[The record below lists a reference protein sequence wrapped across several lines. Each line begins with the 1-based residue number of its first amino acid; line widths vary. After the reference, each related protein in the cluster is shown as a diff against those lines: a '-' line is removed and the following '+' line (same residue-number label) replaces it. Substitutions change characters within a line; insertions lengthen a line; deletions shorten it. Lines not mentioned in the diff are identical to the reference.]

1 VRDDMRDSP
10 KFFMCA
16 RNFSGAPGKIG
27 WSFFVYRGRVN
38 ASHLVLSLLLLR
50 FRDRC
55 FWFVIFYFCVAQ
67 HVKALEQEPCHV
79 RNEKKNMREK

>member
-38 ASHLVLSLLLLR
+38 ASHLVR
-50 FRDRC
+50 F
-55 FWFVIFYFCVAQ
+55 
-67 HVKALEQEPCHV
+67 L
-79 RNEKKNMREK
+79 

>member
-1 VRDDMRDSP
+1 MSARLMGVALVEADAVIAEIVRDDMRDSP

-38 ASHLVLSLLLLR
+38 ASHLVR
-50 FRDRC
+50 F
-55 FWFVIFYFCVAQ
+55 
-67 HVKALEQEPCHV
+67 L
-79 RNEKKNMREK
+79 